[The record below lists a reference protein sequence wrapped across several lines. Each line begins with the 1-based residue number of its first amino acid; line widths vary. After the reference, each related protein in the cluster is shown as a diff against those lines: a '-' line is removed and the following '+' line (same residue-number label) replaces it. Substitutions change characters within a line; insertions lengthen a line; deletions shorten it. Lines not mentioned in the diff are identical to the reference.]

1 MPQDGLRSAVY
12 RSFVIC
18 DDPKGVIECKTIRKS
33 KTNPNRSDEKG
44 KSRRNPR
51 NLNSSSA
58 FKEES
63 MKTGSKN
70 VTEEDSH
77 NPWSV
82 GMTIDGHSKEIAK
95 DLLKGALDLQDS
107 LIMLGKLQDKLWE
120 NRKEKSRGERIGEV
134 RIERTKFHHFQDHN
148 SQMGFE
154 KPGFS
159 ADGCSRDCFE
169 ELRTAIRDGLARRN
183 LLLPSCTEKKA
194 YCDKRTLDSGHDI
207 ASTSSSQSFHGFA
220 SSDSSLSSNAPHKSK
235 GSNLIAKLM
244 GLEEIPSETV
254 QISPQKKLESEKI
267 SIQRRPMFE
276 IDMPKA
282 RKSHSADYKVD
293 TEQKKLKEI
302 VKRFENMQF
311 EGLVNGN
318 SAEGFGLQSH
328 HSNAS
333 NSKKRYTKDAP
344 PIVIIKPLQ
353 FSSVEVE
360 ETRLQKFLHGM
371 GALDSKKV
379 LGELKTKELQ
389 ALATDHC
396 EEGFSTGNLSRRH
409 RGEETPIKRLG
420 REGAKNSKGIQAK
433 AEEKVVQ
440 TNDKLSP
447 NELKAF
453 VLPSNQQE
461 KKKVIGKKVDR
472 IQKVALRAKKPEEME
487 KVKSKAVSKSHD
499 EAKVT
504 STKERKPETGSIIAK
519 SCISQQKSTSSS
531 GNSKHTTPAISRNRG
546 DRKKNLNN
554 EKPSKE
560 PLAANSV
567 VENVGCKY
575 GDKSIDLSCEN
586 EPDMTRTGT
595 TTADQLLPKERTDS
609 SEFQSKDQYDSNQN
623 SVCNVIPQT
632 TQHESFTKS
641 SEEANHCINST
652 EKKCFRTE
660 INVEDFLLS
669 SPLFLSYAEEHF
681 NINDK
686 HAIVLQKTSSN
697 DSGIADARLLVDCAK
712 ELVQHKSLRCSQTKH
727 PLLLASLRSSK
738 ISISLAKLVEEVH
751 DGIENLRSYSKHAGE
766 KLVLDL
772 KSKGVVSGAWDLGWR
787 HDFTVD
793 EVEQVVGDIEK
804 LLFKEL
810 IEDLF
815 ADCVL

>member
-12 RSFVIC
+12 RSFIIC

-44 KSRRNPR
+44 KNRRNPR

-63 MKTGSKN
+63 MKMGSKN
-70 VTEEDSH
+70 VREEDSD

-82 GMTIDGHSKEIAK
+82 GMTIDGHSTEIAK
-95 DLLKGALDLQDS
+95 DLLKGALDLQES

-120 NRKEKSRGERIGEV
+120 NRKEKSRGDRIGEV
-134 RIERTKFHHFQDHN
+134 GIERTKSHHFQDHN

-169 ELRTAIRDGLARRN
+169 ELRTVIRDGLARQN

-194 YCDKRTLDSGHDI
+194 YCDKRTLDSGTDI
-207 ASTSSSQSFHGFA
+207 ASTSSSQSFQGFA

-254 QISPQKKLESEKI
+254 QICPQKKLESKMI
-267 SIQRRPMFE
+267 SFQRRPMFE

-318 SAEGFGLQSH
+318 SDEGFGLQSH
-328 HSNAS
+328 RSDAS
-333 NSKKRYTKDAP
+333 NSKKRYTEDAP

-371 GALDSKKV
+371 GALNSKKV
-379 LGELKTKELQ
+379 LGELKMQELQ
-389 ALATDHC
+389 APATGHC

-409 RGEETPIKRLG
+409 RGEETPVKRLG
-420 REGAKNSKGIQAK
+420 REGVKNSEGIQAK

-440 TNDKLSP
+440 TNDKLSS

-487 KVKSKAVSKSHD
+487 KVKSKAVSKSRD

-504 STKERKPETGSIIAK
+504 STKQRKPETGSIIAK

-531 GNSKHTTPAISRNRG
+531 GNSKHTTPAISCNRG
-546 DRKKNLNN
+546 DREKNLNN

-575 GDKSIDLSCEN
+575 GDKSIGLSCEN
-586 EPDMTRTGT
+586 ESDMTRTGT

-623 SVCNVIPQT
+623 SICNVIPQT

-660 INVEDFLLS
+660 ANVEDLLLS

-697 DSGIADARLLVDCAK
+697 DSGIADARFLVDCAK

-727 PLLLASLRSSK
+727 PLLLASLRCSK
-738 ISISLAKLVEEVH
+738 ISISLAKLVEEVR

-772 KSKGVVSGAWDLGWR
+772 ESKGVMSGAWDLGWR